1 MLMFLSLWAC
11 GLDQTVNPIT
21 PLSAR
26 EQLMRLSVDLR
37 GVHPS
42 EEELLAIEAAAASED
57 PAAFDETYELFADR
71 YLYDP
76 RFLGRVEE
84 LFNHSFRTRTGDVY
98 FDLEE
103 VGLGYLGDERAARS
117 IGDEPLK
124 LIRYITEHDLP
135 YTELVT
141 ADYTVAD
148 PTLATLWDLELQ
160 DPDADGWQRARY
172 RDGREHAGV
181 LSMTSLWLRYPSAGV
196 NANRHRANTVTRV
209 LLCDDYLARPVSFSR
224 SQIDA
229 LTSGDPEDVIRDT
242 PTCQSCHS
250 SLDPLASHFFGFWW
264 EIEGDLREQTLYRPE
279 DEEMWKDHHDREP
292 GYFGKPTANLA
303 ELGMLLAEDT
313 RLVDCAVKTVFEGVT
328 QRATSQADWA
338 ELSAHR
344 AAFEDGGLTLR
355 ALAKSIVLS
364 EEYRAAATS
373 DADLAARLPTVKQVS
388 PTQLA
393 SIVEEITGYAWT
405 FDGREGLSDQGT
417 GLPVL
422 AGGIDSRYVTTPN
435 HDPSVG
441 LVFIQERLAQ
451 SAGRYVAEH
460 DLDPNREGD
469 ALMLQYVTALDTP
482 ESNPA
487 AFEAQIRDLFLR
499 VRGVPLAEDATEPE
513 RLMALWKQ
521 LYSAEGSAER
531 AWAGVVSVA
540 LRDPRILFY

>member
-1 MLMFLSLWAC
+1 MSL
-11 GLDQTVNPIT
+11 
-21 PLSAR
+21 
-26 EQLMRLSVDLR
+26 
-37 GVHPS
+37 
-42 EEELLAIEAAAASED
+42 AS
-57 PAAFDETYELFADR
+57 
-71 YLYDP
+71 
-76 RFLGRVEE
+76 
-84 LFNHSFRTRTGDVY
+84 
-98 FDLEE
+98 
-103 VGLGYLGDERAARS
+103 
-117 IGDEPLK
+117 
-124 LIRYITEHDLP
+124 
-135 YTELVT
+135 
-141 ADYTVAD
+141 
-148 PTLATLWDLELQ
+148 
-160 DPDADGWQRARY
+160 
-172 RDGREHAGV
+172 
-181 LSMTSLWLRYPSAGV
+181 
-196 NANRHRANTVTRV
+196 
-209 LLCDDYLARPVSFSR
+209 SR

-264 EIEGDLREQTLYRPE
+264 EIEGDLTEQTLYRPE
-279 DEEMWKDHHDREP
+279 DEEIWKDHHDREP

-328 QRATSQADWA
+328 QRATSEADWA
-338 ELSAHR
+338 ELSEHR

-355 ALAKSIVLS
+355 ALARSVVLS

-393 SIVEEITGYAWT
+393 SIIEDITGYAWT
-405 FDGREGLSDQGT
+405 FDGREGLSDQST

-469 ALMLQYVTALDTP
+469 ALMLQYVTVLDTP

-487 AFEAQIRDLFLR
+487 AFEAQIRDLLLR
-499 VRGVPLAEDATEPE
+499 VRGVPLAEDATEPA

>member
-11 GLDQTVNPIT
+11 GLDETVNPIT
-21 PLSAR
+21 PLGAR
-26 EQLMRLSVDLR
+26 EQLLRLSVDLR

-57 PAAFDETYELFADR
+57 PAAFDETYTLFADR

-124 LIRYITEHDLP
+124 LIRYVAEHDLP

-250 SLDPLASHFFGFWW
+250 SLDPIASHFFGFWW
-264 EIEGDLREQTLYRPE
+264 EIEGDLTEQTLYRPE
-279 DEEMWKDHHDREP
+279 DEEIWKDHHNREP

-328 QRATSQADWA
+328 QRATSEADWA
-338 ELSAHR
+338 EL
-344 AAFEDGGLTLR
+344 T
-355 ALAKSIVLS
+355 
-364 EEYRAAATS
+364 
-373 DADLAARLPTVKQVS
+373 DAELAARLPTVKQVS

-393 SIVEEITGYAWT
+393 SIIEDITGYAWT
-405 FDGREGLSDQGT
+405 FDGREGLSDQST

-469 ALMLQYVTALDTP
+469 ALMLQYVTVLDTP

-487 AFEAQIRDLFLR
+487 AFEAQIRDLLLR
-499 VRGVPLAEDATEPE
+499 VRGVPLAEDATEPA